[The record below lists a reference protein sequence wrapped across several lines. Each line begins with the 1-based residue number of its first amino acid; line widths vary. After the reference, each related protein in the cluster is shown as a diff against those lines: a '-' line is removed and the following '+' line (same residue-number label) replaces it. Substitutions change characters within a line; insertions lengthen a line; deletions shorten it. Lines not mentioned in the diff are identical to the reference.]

1 MAGVTSISCIR
12 PIFSGQPAEHTL
24 LARTVIVIEDAARGR
39 SGSGLS
45 LLDHFGS
52 VEACITATARE
63 LEKVQGIGPK
73 TAAAIRDLVSAETNQ
88 PLKGR
93 RKPV

>member
-1 MAGVTSISCIR
+1 M
-12 PIFSGQPAEHTL
+12 PAVGPDR
-24 LARTVIVIEDAARGR
+24 AYR
-39 SGSGLS
+39 S
-45 LLDHFGS
+45 LDHFGS

-93 RKPV
+93 RNPD